1 MANNTTS
8 ERATL
13 AKLIFATEMMLDDL
27 RCGAGAIGWDD
38 EPNNPDGGVSASA
51 FKSLTREHTAL
62 LRDFEEL
69 TGKCF
74 NDDYRANM
82 NWASLLI
89 KESEM
94 AKRQA
99 EEDASEGASMAR
111 AIEEGEL
118 RSIRAS
124 EDNPPARLGGSRNR
138 FGQMEWF

>member
-38 EPNNPDGGVSASA
+38 EPNNPDGGVSAST
-51 FKSLTREHTAL
+51 FMSLTREHTAL

-74 NDDYRANM
+74 YDDYNANM

-89 KESEM
+89 KEAEM